1 MERPQRAR
9 PPAGGGRRRSRGRA
23 QDRGPDRPEAPAR
36 HRDPRPQVDLGH
48 SGHPRELRGRRPAGL
63 SPVRTTPARLVQ
75 PEVGQGEGGA
85 VLEAGLLDRLAAP
98 AVDDHGHP
106 DHLGTR
112 LLQRLGRG
120 QRAATG
126 RGDVLDHEHRAALD
140 VGPLD
145 PPLQT
150 VRLPLLADD
159 AGVQVPLAV
168 GGRVQHRRRDWV
180 RAQSQPA
187 DDVVAQVA
195 GQLAHDS
202 ADQRGALVVQREP
215 AHVDVPV
222 GLPPRGERDL
232 PAHDGQLDDELEQPV
247 TVGQGGPVPGARP
260 EGRGVGGEGGPVP
273 GARPEGRGGGGG
285 GAPARGP
292 PPGGGGGGGG
302 GVFFHPPAPTG
313 GQEGCMPPRR
323 IRLLAAGGPL
333 TAAVVGGLAT
343 DPDSRWFRDL
353 DKPSWY
359 PPPQTFGI
367 VWTGLYAGIAWA
379 AGEVLAQGGQKAFGR
394 AYAANLVLNAAWTAV
409 FFRAHRPWLA
419 AAESAVLTA
428 STVDLLRRARAVS
441 GPAHA
446 VLAPYAAWTAFATA
460 LTVAIARRN

>member
-36 HRDPRPQVDLGH
+36 HRDPRPQVDMGH
-48 SGHPRELRGRRPAGL
+48 GGHPRELRGRRPAGL

-106 DHLGTR
+106 DHLGAR

-120 QRAATG
+120 QRAASG

-150 VRLPLLADD
+150 MRLPLLADD

-168 GGRVQHRRRDWV
+168 GGRVQHRRRDRV

-195 GQLAHDS
+195 GQLAHDP

-222 GLPPRGERDL
+222 GLPPRGQRDL

-260 EGRGVGGEGGPVP
+260 EGRGVGGEGVLFHAPDP
-273 GARPEGRGGGGG
+273 TEG
-285 GAPARGP
+285 
-292 PPGGGGGGGG
+292 
-302 GVFFHPPAPTG
+302 
-313 GQEGCMPPRR
+313 QDGCMSSRR

-379 AGEVLAQGGQKAFGR
+379 TGEVLAQGGQKAFGR
-394 AYAANLVLNAAWTAV
+394 AYAANLVLNAAWTPV

-428 STVDLLRRARAVS
+428 STVDLLRRARAVG

>member
-48 SGHPRELRGRRPAGL
+48 GGHPRELRGRRPAGL

-75 PEVGQGEGGA
+75 TEVGQGEGGA

-98 AVDDHGHP
+98 AIDDHGHP
-106 DHLGTR
+106 DHLGAR

-120 QRAATG
+120 QRAAPG
-126 RGDVLDHEHRAALD
+126 RGDVFDHEHRTALD

-150 VRLPLLADD
+150 VRLPLLAND
-159 AGVQVPLAV
+159 AGVQVSLAV
-168 GGRVQHRRRDWV
+168 GGRVQHRRRDRV

-195 GQLAHDS
+195 GQLAHDP

-222 GLPPRGERDL
+222 GLPPRGQRDL

-260 EGRGVGGEGGPVP
+260 EGRGVGGEGVLFH
-273 GARPEGRGGGGG
+273 
-285 GAPARGP
+285 APD
-292 PPGGGGGGGG
+292 
-302 GVFFHPPAPTG
+302 PTD
-313 GQEGCMPPRR
+313 GQDGCMSSRR
-323 IRLLAAGGPL
+323 IRLLAAAGPL

>member
-1 MERPQRAR
+1 MRTTMARPQRAR

-36 HRDPRPQVDLGH
+36 QRDPRPQVDLGH
-48 SGHPRELRGRRPAGL
+48 GGHPRELRGRRPAGL
-63 SPVRTTPARLVQ
+63 SPVRTTPARLVR
-75 PEVGQGEGGA
+75 PEVGQGGGGA

-98 AVDDHGHP
+98 AIDDHGHP
-106 DHLGTR
+106 DHLGAR

-120 QRAATG
+120 QRAASG

-168 GGRVQHRRRDWV
+168 GGRVQHRRRDRV

-187 DDVVAQVA
+187 DDVVAHVA
-195 GQLAHDS
+195 RQLAHDP

-260 EGRGVGGEGGPVP
+260 EGRGVGGEGVLFH
-273 GARPEGRGGGGG
+273 
-285 GAPARGP
+285 APD
-292 PPGGGGGGGG
+292 
-302 GVFFHPPAPTG
+302 PTD
-313 GQEGCMPPRR
+313 GQDGCMSSRR
-323 IRLLAAGGPL
+323 IRLLAAAGPL

>member
-48 SGHPRELRGRRPAGL
+48 GGHPRELRGRRPAGL

-98 AVDDHGHP
+98 AIDDHGHP
-106 DHLGTR
+106 DHLGAR

-120 QRAATG
+120 QRAASG

-168 GGRVQHRRRDWV
+168 GGRVQHRRRDRV
-180 RAQSQPA
+180 RAQSQAA

-195 GQLAHDS
+195 GQLAHDP

-260 EGRGVGGEGGPVP
+260 EGRGVGGEGVLFH
-273 GARPEGRGGGGG
+273 
-285 GAPARGP
+285 APD
-292 PPGGGGGGGG
+292 
-302 GVFFHPPAPTG
+302 PTD
-313 GQEGCMPPRR
+313 GQDGCMSSRR
-323 IRLLAAGGPL
+323 IRLLAAAGPL

>member
-48 SGHPRELRGRRPAGL
+48 GGHPRELRGRRPAGL

-75 PEVGQGEGGA
+75 TEVGQGEGGA

-98 AVDDHGHP
+98 AIDDHGHP
-106 DHLGTR
+106 DHLGAR

-120 QRAATG
+120 QRAAPG
-126 RGDVLDHEHRAALD
+126 RGDVFDHEHRTALD

-150 VRLPLLADD
+150 VRLPLLAND
-159 AGVQVPLAV
+159 AGVQVSLAV
-168 GGRVQHRRRDWV
+168 GGRVQHRRRDRV

-195 GQLAHDS
+195 GQLAHDP

-215 AHVDVPV
+215 AYVGVPA
-222 GLPPRGERDL
+222 GRPRGGQCVL
-232 PAHDGQLDDELEQPV
+232 PAHAGQLDDELEQPV

-273 GARPEGRGGGGG
+273 GARPEGRGVGGEGVLFH
-285 GAPARGP
+285 APD
-292 PPGGGGGGGG
+292 
-302 GVFFHPPAPTG
+302 PTE
-313 GQEGCMPPRR
+313 GQDGCMSSRR
-323 IRLLAAGGPL
+323 IRLLAAAGPL

-343 DPDSRWFRDL
+343 DPDSGWFGAL
-353 DKPSWY
+353 EKPFWY

-394 AYAANLVLNAAWTAV
+394 AYATNLVLNAAWTAV

>member
-36 HRDPRPQVDLGH
+36 HRDPRPQVDMGH
-48 SGHPRELRGRRPAGL
+48 GGHPRELRGRRPAGL

-98 AVDDHGHP
+98 AIDDHGHP
-106 DHLGTR
+106 DHLGAR

-120 QRAATG
+120 QRAASG

-150 VRLPLLADD
+150 VRFPLLADD
-159 AGVQVPLAV
+159 AGAQVPLAV
-168 GGRVQHRRRDWV
+168 GGRVQHRRRDRV

-195 GQLAHDS
+195 GQLAHDP

-260 EGRGVGGEGGPVP
+260 EGRGVGGEGVLFH
-273 GARPEGRGGGGG
+273 
-285 GAPARGP
+285 APD
-292 PPGGGGGGGG
+292 
-302 GVFFHPPAPTG
+302 PTD
-313 GQEGCMPPRR
+313 GQDGCMSSRR
-323 IRLLAAGGPL
+323 IRLLAAAGPL
-333 TAAVVGGLAT
+333 TAAVVGELAT

-379 AGEVLAQGGQKAFGR
+379 AGEVLTQGGQKAFGR

-428 STVDLLRRARAVS
+428 STPDPLRRPRAVS

>member
-36 HRDPRPQVDLGH
+36 HRDPRPQVDMGH
-48 SGHPRELRGRRPAGL
+48 GGHPRELRGRRPAGL

-98 AVDDHGHP
+98 AIDDHGHP
-106 DHLGTR
+106 DHLGAR

-120 QRAATG
+120 QRAASG

-168 GGRVQHRRRDWV
+168 GGRVQHRRRDRV

-187 DDVVAQVA
+187 DDVVAHVA
-195 GQLAHDS
+195 RQLAHDP

-260 EGRGVGGEGGPVP
+260 EGRGVGGEGVLFHAPDP
-273 GARPEGRGGGGG
+273 TEG
-285 GAPARGP
+285 
-292 PPGGGGGGGG
+292 
-302 GVFFHPPAPTG
+302 
-313 GQEGCMPPRR
+313 QDGCMSSRR

-428 STVDLLRRARAVS
+428 STVALLRRARAVS

-460 LTVAIARRN
+460 LTVAIDRRN

>member
-1 MERPQRAR
+1 MRTAMERPQRAR

-36 HRDPRPQVDLGH
+36 HRDPRPQVDMGH
-48 SGHPRELRGRRPAGL
+48 GGHPRELRGRRPAGL

-98 AVDDHGHP
+98 AIDDHGHP
-106 DHLGTR
+106 DHLGAR

-120 QRAATG
+120 QRAASG

-140 VGPLD
+140 VGPLH

-168 GGRVQHRRRDWV
+168 GGRVQHRRRDRV
-180 RAQSQPA
+180 RAQSQPP
-187 DDVVAQVA
+187 DDVVAHVA
-195 GQLAHDS
+195 RQLAHDP

-260 EGRGVGGEGGPVP
+260 EGRGVGGEGVLFH
-273 GARPEGRGGGGG
+273 
-285 GAPARGP
+285 APD
-292 PPGGGGGGGG
+292 
-302 GVFFHPPAPTG
+302 PTD
-313 GQEGCMPPRR
+313 GQDGCMSSRR
-323 IRLLAAGGPL
+323 IRLLAAAGPL

-379 AGEVLAQGGQKAFGR
+379 AGEVLAQGGQKGFGR
-394 AYAANLVLNAAWTAV
+394 AYAAHLVLNAAGTAV